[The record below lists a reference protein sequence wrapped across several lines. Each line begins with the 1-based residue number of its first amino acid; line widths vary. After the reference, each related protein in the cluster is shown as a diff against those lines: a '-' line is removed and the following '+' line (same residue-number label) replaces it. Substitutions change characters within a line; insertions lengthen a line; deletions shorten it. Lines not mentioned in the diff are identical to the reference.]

1 MKRRNET
8 IFPACQSSWEIQNSE
23 TSTESWINKQR
34 MLFRGAVIIE
44 KCNKNLKISYPTEME
59 NWVRIWINER
69 RTQFRDYRKIQK
81 FVNLESNENQ
91 KLNLNFDQ

>member
-1 MKRRNET
+1 
-8 IFPACQSSWEIQNSE
+8 
-23 TSTESWINKQR
+23 